1 MRGTEATRANRD
13 RFAKGVCGPLS
24 VGIFRREIGAARQ
37 LWESSVKTWGGY
49 REARGK
55 PWEAR
60 GRPGEGFWEKG
71 SHGPMRLLRG
81 PLLCGLGVTAKP
93 GGWCGRV
100 ARPDRL
106 SSETLDLAELACYS
120 RGDFRIE
127 RSATVVKESPC
138 RLFQVAAGFPW
149 VRWGGAF

>member
-49 REARGK
+49 REARGRLLGK
-55 PWEAR
+55 S
-60 GRPGEGFWEKG
+60 

-149 VRWGGAF
+149 VRGGGAF